1 MKLSKISIPFP
12 ALAVAALL
20 AACGGDTS
28 TVSGPVATL
37 SPEDKAAKV
46 DDEPV
51 SPGGPV
57 QISHRVVGTPI
68 VGQPLSIDLSLKSMG
83 AAAPLRVDYRIND
96 GSALVF
102 AEQQVK
108 TTTAL
113 PDSQS
118 LIAEQQVTVV
128 PQREGRLYLNVS
140 VGIETDMGMSSTV
153 MAIPIQVGS
162 GPRSFEENGTLATD
176 TNGNAIRVLPASQR

>member
-1 MKLSKISIPFP
+1 MTSTYLSKLSTLFP
-12 ALAVAALL
+12 GLAAAVLL
-20 AACGGDTS
+20 AACGD
-28 TVSGPVATL
+28 VDSGPGASL
-37 SPEDKAAKV
+37 SPEEKAAKI

-57 QISHRVVGTPI
+57 QISHRIVGTPI
-68 VGQPLSIDLSLKSMG
+68 VGQPLSIDLSLKSMRG
-83 AAAPLRVDYRIND
+83 AKPLRVDYRIND
-96 GSALVF
+96 GSALAF
-102 AEQQVK
+102 AAQQLA

-118 LIAEQQVTVV
+118 MTAEQQVTVV

-140 VGIETDMGMSSTV
+140 VGVETDMGMSSTV

-162 GPRSFEENGTLATD
+162 GPRSFEENGTLTTD
-176 TNGNAIRVLPASQR
+176 ANGNAIRALPARPR

>member
-1 MKLSKISIPFP
+1 MKLSKISTPIPAF
-12 ALAVAALL
+12 AVAALL
-20 AACGGDTS
+20 AACGGAD
-28 TVSGPVATL
+28 SGPAATL

-46 DDEPV
+46 NDEPV

-57 QISHRVVGTPI
+57 QIDHRIVGTPI
-68 VGQPLSIDLSLKSMG
+68 VGQPLSIDLSLKSTR
-83 AAAPLRVDYRIND
+83 ATTPLRVDYRIND
-96 GSALVF
+96 GSALTF
-102 AEQQVK
+102 AAQQVT

-113 PDSQS
+113 PDSRS

-162 GPRSFEENGTLATD
+162 GPRSFEENGALGTD
-176 TNGNAIRVLPASQR
+176 SNGNAIRVLPASRR

>member
-1 MKLSKISIPFP
+1 MNLAKISTLFP
-12 ALAVAALL
+12 GLTAAVLL
-20 AACGGDTS
+20 AACGDVDNVPGAS
-28 TVSGPVATL
+28 L

-46 DDEPV
+46 NDEPV

-57 QISHRVVGTPI
+57 RISHEIVGTPI
-68 VGQPLSIDLSLKSMG
+68 VGQPLSIDLSLKSMRG
-83 AAAPLRVDYRIND
+83 ATPLRIDYRIND
-96 GSALVF
+96 RSALAF
-102 AEQQVK
+102 AEQQVP

-140 VGIETDMGMSSTV
+140 VGVETDMGMSSTV

-162 GPRSFEENGTLATD
+162 GPRRFEENGTLATD
-176 TNGNAIRVLPASQR
+176 ANGNAIRVLPASPR

>member
-1 MKLSKISIPFP
+1 MKLSKTSIPFP

-20 AACGGDTS
+20 AGCGDTD
-28 TVSGPVATL
+28 SGSVATL

-46 DDEPV
+46 NDEPV
-51 SPGGPV
+51 SAGGPV
-57 QISHRVVGTPI
+57 QISHRIVGTPI
-68 VGQPLSIDLSLKSMG
+68 VGQPLSVDLSLKSTRD
-83 AAAPLRVDYRIND
+83 ATPLRVAYRIND
-96 GSALVF
+96 ASALAF
-102 AEQQVK
+102 AEQQVT

-113 PDSQS
+113 PDSRS

-162 GPRSFEENGTLATD
+162 GPRSFEENGALATD
-176 TNGNAIRVLPASQR
+176 TNGNPIRVLPATPR

>member
-1 MKLSKISIPFP
+1 MYRSKLSTFLPT
-12 ALAVAALL
+12 LAAAALL
-20 AACGGDTS
+20 AACGDVDT
-28 TVSGPVATL
+28 GPGASL

-46 DDEPV
+46 EDEPV

-57 QISHRVVGTPI
+57 QISHRIVGTPI
-68 VGQPLSIDLSLKSMG
+68 IGQPLSIDLSLKSMRG
-83 AAAPLRVDYRIND
+83 ATPLRVDYRIND
-96 GSALVF
+96 GSALAF
-102 AEQQVK
+102 AEQQLP

-140 VGIETDMGMSSTV
+140 VGVETDMGMSSTV

-176 TNGNAIRVLPASQR
+176 ANGNTIRVLPATPR